1 MMTEKVSLMTQIAS
15 IVQHRQF
22 YWWLG
27 HVIVVCNGLVYFSSI
42 LSLNTNPIYYKR
54 AYLGA
59 LLSHAVVIYNSVV
72 AKGATP
78 SVNMLSDE
86 NVHYFVIAFYWYS
99 YQPIA
104 VTLVPFFIF
113 STFHT
118 VSYFRSTILPIIP
131 SNAQTEKLNTTIK
144 HFTTT
149 HHTTAM
155 HYVAYIEVV
164 VILGRIII
172 GMLVF
177 RTSVLALIIFIHFLR
192 LRYYLSSYTKN
203 AIRNTTVHL
212 DKWLLLPDQSSPSAP
227 SDSPKSL
234 TVVSNIYLSVKRLVM
249 RYAGVAPIASKK

>member
-1 MMTEKVSLMTQIAS
+1 MTENVSLMTQITS
-15 IVQHRQF
+15 ILQHRQF

-42 LSLNTNPIYYKR
+42 LSLNTNSVYYKR

-59 LLSHAVVIYNSVV
+59 LLSHAVVIYNSVI
-72 AKGATP
+72 AKDATIN
-78 SVNMLSDE
+78 VNILSDE

-113 STFHT
+113 SIFHT
-118 VSYFRSTILPIIP
+118 LSYFRSAILPIIP
-131 SNAQTEKLNTTIK
+131 SNTYTANLNAKIK
-144 HFTTT
+144 HFTST

-164 VILGRIII
+164 LILGRIIL
-172 GMLVF
+172 GMLIF

-192 LRYYLSSYTKN
+192 LRYYLSNYTKN
-203 AIRNTTVHL
+203 AILNTTMHL
-212 DKWLLLPDQSSPSAP
+212 DKWLLLPDQSSS
-227 SDSPKSL
+227 SSPKLPENL

-249 RYAGVAPIASKK
+249 RYAGVDSIVSK

>member
-1 MMTEKVSLMTQIAS
+1 MMTEQVSLMTQIAS

-27 HVIVVCNGLVYFSSI
+27 HIFVVCNGLIYFSSI
-42 LSLNTNPIYYKR
+42 LSLNTNPAYYKR

-72 AKGATP
+72 TNDAAL
-78 SVNMLSDE
+78 SVSILSDE

-104 VTLVPFFIF
+104 VTLLPFFIF
-113 STFHT
+113 SIFHT
-118 VSYFRSTILPIIP
+118 LSYFRSTILPIIP
-131 SNAQTEKLNTTIK
+131 ANAQTEKVNTKIR
-144 HFTTT
+144 HFTST
-149 HHTTAM
+149 HHATAM

-164 VILGRIII
+164 VILGRIIV
-172 GMLVF
+172 GMLIF

-192 LRYYLSSYTKN
+192 LRYYLSSYTKD
-203 AIRNTTVHL
+203 AILNTTVHL
-212 DKWLLLPDQSSPSAP
+212 DKWLLLPDQTSPSA
-227 SDSPKSL
+227 SLESPKKL

-249 RYAGVAPIASKK
+249 RYAGVAPVASK